1 MSVGSFFTCRSSESS
16 NVRAVPSRRSTS
28 SRVRSPTERRC
39 RFGGVPGRP
48 QVVAHEPDHRLSSSA
63 GRDEQDGVELVHLD
77 ELHLDPLAARGRQV
91 LPDVVG
97 ADRQLAV
104 AAVDEHG
111 ELDAR
116 GPAVVEERLDRSA
129 DRAAG
134 VEDVVD
140 EHDRPPVEREVE
152 LRRAD
157 ERLRCERRLAAADRH
172 VVAVEGD
179 VDCAERGLDS
189 GALVDQARE
198 PPRERYAAGL
208 DPDERELVERRVALD
223 DLVGDSRKGPRQPV
237 GVEEALPLG
246 RGVRVH
252 PTPFRP
258 RWTGLKGLVRG
269 GL

>member
-1 MSVGSFFTCRSSESS
+1 M
-16 NVRAVPSRRSTS
+16 RAVPSSRSTS

-39 RFGGVPGRP
+39 RFGGSPGGLRSSL
-48 QVVAHEPDHRLSSSA
+48 HEPDHRLSSSGA
-63 GRDEQDGVELVHLD
+63 PDEQDGVELVHLD

-91 LPDVVG
+91 LADVVRS
-97 ADRQLAV
+97 DRQLAV

-116 GPAVVEERLDRSA
+116 GPAVVEQRLDRGA
-129 DRAAG
+129 DRAAR
-134 VEDVVD
+134 VEDVVHQ
-140 EHDRPPVEREVE
+140 HDRPPVEREVE
-152 LRRAD
+152 LRRAH
-157 ERLRCERRLAAADRH
+157 ERLRCERGLAAADGD

-179 VDCAERGLDS
+179 VDGAERGLDS
-189 GALVDQARE
+189 GALGDEARE

-208 DPDERELVERRVALD
+208 DPDERELVELRIALD

-269 GL
+269 EL